1 MPPKNILLW
10 KNKIWESRVSNSGD
24 LAIIQ
29 NTCLKIKAALPG
41 ATLHMFADDPEYASA
56 RYGVKAHPIGL
67 LKHPLRLARLL
78 KSMDLVI
85 LGGGTV
91 LQDNYFIGVIPIN
104 LSVPLLAKLLGAKLV
119 CNAIGVG
126 SQAEV
131 SPVGRALCRL
141 LVHFDAISV
150 RDVESKDIIQGWISD
165 RVPVVVTND
174 IAADLPSSSFDA
186 LASCLKEE
194 GISFGAKPT
203 IVIAARKIYHHE
215 FSWLYVLPSSLRSRL
230 GLQRK
235 AHQQKL
241 EEFKLTLAR
250 FCDHLVERYD
260 ANVVLMPFYSSGGG
274 KDSENRSTPTRL
286 FSSGDNRF
294 AKEVVSKVKALDR
307 VRVLERSYAPE
318 EMLAI
323 IGRAD
328 ALVGVPY
335 HSVVFAASQN
345 VPVLGIHYV
354 SKVERYM
361 KILGLER
368 YSVPATLES
377 GVPFELLRDK
387 FAELWGERDAVRR
400 HLASRNP
407 ELARLATSN
416 IDLIKDLL
424 EASGRRDA
432 PSHPPR
438 AANADGRKRQEL
450 AEVR

>member
-1 MPPKNILLW
+1 MTAKNILLW

-24 LAIIQ
+24 LAIIR
-29 NTCLKIKAALPG
+29 NTFLKLKAALPE
-41 ATLHMFADDPEYASA
+41 ATLHMFADDPEYASE
-56 RYGVKAHPIGL
+56 RYGVTAHPVSL
-67 LKHPLRLARLL
+67 LKNPLGLARLL
-78 KSMDLVI
+78 KSIDLVI

-91 LQDNYFIGVIPIN
+91 LQDDYFIGVIPIN
-104 LSVPLLAKLLGAKLV
+104 LSVPLLAKLFGAKLV

-126 SQAEV
+126 SAAEV
-131 SPVGRALCRL
+131 SRVGQALCRF
-141 LVHFDAISV
+141 LVHFDSISV
-150 RDVESKDIIQGWISD
+150 RDVESKEIISGWISD
-165 RVPVVVTND
+165 RVPLVVTND
-174 IAADLPSSSFDA
+174 IAADLPSSPFEA
-186 LASCLKEE
+186 IASCMKEE
-194 GISFGAKPT
+194 GISFAKPT

-215 FSWLYVLPSSLRSRL
+215 PSWLYVLPSSLRARL

-250 FCDHLVERYD
+250 FCDHLVESYD
-260 ANVVLMPFYSSGGG
+260 ADVVLMPFYSSGGG

-294 AKEVVSKVKALDR
+294 AKEVLSKVKALGR
-307 VRVLERSYAPE
+307 VRVLERSYSPE

-323 IGRAD
+323 IGHAD

-345 VPVLGIHYV
+345 VPMLGIHYV

-368 YSVPATLES
+368 YAVPATLEA

-387 FAELWGERDAVRR
+387 FAQLWGERDAVRR
-400 HLASRNP
+400 HLAARNP
-407 ELARLATSN
+407 ELARLANAN
-416 IDLIKDLL
+416 IEIIKGLL
-424 EASGRRDA
+424 EEPSQRDA
-432 PSHPPR
+432 PPTPNR
-438 AANADGRKRQEL
+438 ASRPASESRSNPMAHD
-450 AEVR
+450 

>member
-1 MPPKNILLW
+1 MTAQHILLW

-29 NTCLKIKAALPG
+29 NTFLKLKAALPD
-41 ATLHMFADDPEYASA
+41 ATLHMFADDPEYASQ
-56 RYGVKAHPIGL
+56 RYGVKAHPVSL
-67 LKHPLRLARLL
+67 LKNPLRLARLL
-78 KSMDLVI
+78 KSIDLVI
-85 LGGGTV
+85 MGGGTV

-104 LSVPLLAKLLGAKLV
+104 LSVPLLAKLFGAKLV

-126 SQAEV
+126 SRAEV
-131 SPVGRALCRL
+131 SPIGRALCRL
-141 LVHFDAISV
+141 LVHFDSISV
-150 RDVESKDIIQGWISD
+150 RDVESKEIIQGWISD

-174 IAADLPSSSFDA
+174 IAADLPSTSFEA
-186 LASCLKEE
+186 IASCMRDE
-194 GISFGAKPT
+194 GISFGPKPT

-250 FCDHLVERYD
+250 FCDHLVEAYD

-294 AKEVVSKVKALDR
+294 AKEVLSKVKALGR
-307 VRVLERSYAPE
+307 ARVLERCYSPE

-323 IGRAD
+323 IGQAD

-335 HSVVFAASQN
+335 HSIVFAASQN
-345 VPVLGIHYV
+345 VPMLGIHYV

-368 YSVPATLES
+368 YAVPATLES

-387 FAELWGERDAVRR
+387 FAQLWGERDAVRR
-400 HLASRNP
+400 HLATRNP
-407 ELARLATSN
+407 ELARLSSVN
-416 IDLIKDLL
+416 VELIKDLL
-424 EASGRRDA
+424 AA
-432 PSHPPR
+432 PGPRKAPAHPTRSSKP
-438 AANADGRKRQEL
+438 ANKNGAGSLVHK
-450 AEVR
+450 